1 MDGQGGF
8 AVGIFAAVEPF
19 GDADNARFDIAGAD
33 DPGEEGL
40 PAALGGEVAGQSA
53 HERVDARGWF
63 AALAHEKKVL
73 LKGVAVKLT
82 RAEE

>member
-1 MDGQGGF
+1 
-8 AVGIFAAVEPF
+8 
-19 GDADNARFDIAGAD
+19 
-33 DPGEEGL
+33 L